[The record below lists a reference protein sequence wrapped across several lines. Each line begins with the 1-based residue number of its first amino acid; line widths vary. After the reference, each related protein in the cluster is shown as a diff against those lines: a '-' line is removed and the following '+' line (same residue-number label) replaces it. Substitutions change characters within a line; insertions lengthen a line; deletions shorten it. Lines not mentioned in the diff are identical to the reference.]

1 MAYNETTDPKLHKA
15 RSCISGAPIGRRDCP
30 RGTFLPPAPPLGGGA
45 ILGLSGGG
53 FLRQRC
59 QRVRSAV
66 IARAFAA
73 AVARSF
79 GGEACGREV
88 GASFPSL
95 RFLWLFMCDSG
106 KIGFLLGGKKGAKG
120 SEAERSFALKQTFAG
135 EGVEITC
142 GCGKGRGWE
151 SSLAWMMG

>member
-15 RSCISGAPIGRRDCP
+15 RSCISGALIGRRDCP
-30 RGTFLPPAPPLGGGA
+30 RGTFLPPAPPPGGGA

-53 FLRQRC
+53 FLRQPC

-73 AVARSF
+73 AVPRSF
-79 GGEACGREV
+79 GGEACGREESGRV
-88 GASFPSL
+88 FPLSPFPTAVYV
-95 RFLWLFMCDSG
+95 RFR
-106 KIGFLLGGKKGAKG
+106 KIGFLPGRKKRAKG
-120 SEAERSFALKQTFAG
+120 SEAERTFALKQTFAG
-135 EGVEITC
+135 DGVEITC

-151 SSLAWMMG
+151 SSLA